1 MQFSDVIGQEK
12 VKQQLLLE
20 IEEEHLPHA
29 LLLCGPEGNGG
40 YALALAIADKLLS
53 INENGKAMVA
63 KMEHPDLHFSFPVY
77 KVKPAPAKNPSDIF
91 ISEWRGMVLE
101 NPYFGYSEWMSA
113 CRAENQ
119 QLQMYVE
126 ESDSLIRKLSLKASQ
141 GKYKVV
147 IIWLPEKMNE
157 SCANKLLKLLEEPPA
172 GTKFIMVCEHPEQLL
187 STISSRTQVINVPPM
202 AADDIKEAL
211 MSKYNVS
218 ADQAQIISRTCGGNF
233 SAALRNISDDSE
245 LELFFDK
252 FVELMR
258 LAYVRK
264 VKEMKL
270 WSEDVATFGRE
281 RQKRFLEYCQRM
293 VRENFIYNFNKPEI
307 VYLNEKERNFAIKFA
322 PYINE
327 KNVIGIMEE
336 LGNCQR
342 DIVQNGN
349 PKIVFFDFALK
360 MIVLIKNR

>member
-1 MQFSDVIGQEK
+1 MQFSEVIGQEK
-12 VKQQLLLE
+12 VKQLLLSE
-20 IEEEHLPHA
+20 IESERLPHA

-53 INENGKAMVA
+53 INEKGRAMVA
-63 KMEHPDLHFSFPVY
+63 KLEHPDLHFSFPVY
-77 KVKPAPAKNPSDIF
+77 KVKPLPAKNPSDIL
-91 ISEWRGMVLE
+91 ISEWHRMVLE
-101 NPYFGYSEWMSA
+101 NPYFGYSEWMTA
-113 CRAENQ
+113 CKAENQ

-141 GKYKVV
+141 GRYKVV
-147 IIWLPEKMNE
+147 IIWLPEKMND

-172 GTKFIMVCEHPEQLL
+172 GTKFIMVSEHPDQLL
-187 STISSRTQVINVPPM
+187 STILSRAQVINVPPIE
-202 AADDIKEAL
+202 AEGIKNAL
-211 MSKYNVS
+211 VSRYNVS
-218 ADQAQIISRTCGGNF
+218 PEQAHMISRTCGGNF

-258 LAYVRK
+258 LSYVRK
-264 VKEMKL
+264 VKEMKA
-270 WSEDVATFGRE
+270 WSEDVASYGRE
-281 RQKRFLEYCQRM
+281 RQKRFLDYCQHM
-293 VRENFIYNFNKPEI
+293 VRENFIYNFHKEEI
-307 VYLNEKERNFAIKFA
+307 VYMNGKERNFAIKFA

-327 KNVIGIMEE
+327 NNVMGIMNE
-336 LGNCQR
+336 LGACQR

-349 PKIVFFDFALK
+349 SKIVFFDFALK